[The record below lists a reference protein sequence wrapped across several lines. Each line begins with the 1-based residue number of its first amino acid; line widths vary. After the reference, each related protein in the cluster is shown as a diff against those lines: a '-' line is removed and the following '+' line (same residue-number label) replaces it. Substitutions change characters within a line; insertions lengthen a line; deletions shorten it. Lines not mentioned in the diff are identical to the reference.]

1 MCSGRS
7 STTYS
12 IVTRCSTACCQSC
25 HAADRA
31 RRSMRSLIAVEA
43 AINLASKQTG
53 QLPSK
58 SLLQKAP
65 FCAQSHRKTA
75 NFFYPLDVTKLIA
88 LWKLSG
94 CESKNKKRPSGK
106 RWVRSEEHTSELQSL
121 MRISYAV
128 F

>member
-1 MCSGRS
+1 MVCCLFFFFKQKTAYEMRMSDWSSDVCSS
-7 STTYS
+7 
-12 IVTRCSTACCQSC
+12 
-25 HAADRA
+25 DL
-31 RRSMRSLIAVEA
+31 RSMRSLIAVEA

-106 RWVRSEEHTSELQSL
+106 RWV
-121 MRISYAV
+121 
-128 F
+128 

>member
-1 MCSGRS
+1 MGCEWCEWLFGCEVVYMLIFFCKQTTAYDMRISDWSSDVCSS
-7 STTYS
+7 DL
-12 IVTRCSTACCQSC
+12 
-25 HAADRA
+25 DRA

-106 RWVRSEEHTSELQSL
+106 RWV
-121 MRISYAV
+121 
-128 F
+128 

>member
-1 MCSGRS
+1 MCPGRS
-7 STTYS
+7 STTDA

-58 SLLQKAP
+58 SMLQKAP

-75 NFFYPLDVTKLIA
+75 NFFYPLDVQQLKIGSASCRESVCTYVYISGAAVSLI
-88 LWKLSG
+88 
-94 CESKNKKRPSGK
+94 KKK
-106 RWVRSEEHTSELQSL
+106 T
-121 MRISYAV
+121 
-128 F
+128 

>member
-1 MCSGRS
+1 
-7 STTYS
+7 
-12 IVTRCSTACCQSC
+12 
-25 HAADRA
+25 
-31 RRSMRSLIAVEA
+31 MRSLIAVEA
-43 AINLASKQTG
+43 AINFASKQTG

-94 CESKNKKRPSGK
+94 CESKNKKRHSGK
-106 RWVRSEEHTSELQSL
+106 RWVTLKDPIKASRVAGRAERKKIVS
-121 MRISYAV
+121 AK
-128 F
+128 